1 MNLLVAENLS
11 KSYGPNELFRDVSLG
26 INEGDKCGLIGVN
39 GTGKSTLL
47 KIIAGVEE
55 ADTGSITMRNGLRIA
70 YLPQTPEFDESLTLL
85 QNVIKDKTHA
95 DAYRNLE
102 GEARADL
109 LKLGIEDPD
118 VNPALLSGGQRK
130 RAALVRTLL
139 TDSDIL
145 VLDEPTNHL
154 DAEMTEWLE
163 DTLKAYRGAF
173 ICITH
178 DRYFLDEVTNKI
190 FELDKGSLYSY
201 QANYSRFIEL
211 KAERE
216 ESEIATERKAKSLFR
231 QELAWMMRGARARS
245 TKQKA
250 HIQRFEALRDRK
262 KPVETENVELFS
274 AFTRMGRKTLEAEH
288 IAKSYGDKCVIA
300 DFSYIF
306 LQNERIGIVGPN
318 GCGKSTL
325 VKILTGVI
333 PPDSGRVETGITLKV
348 GYFAQEC
355 EFMDPAQRVIDYIRD
370 TAETI
375 YTKEGPITASRMC
388 ERFLFNADKQYS
400 PIGKLSGGE
409 KRRLYL
415 LKILMEAP
423 NVLVL
428 DEPTND
434 LDIMT
439 LTILEDYLATF
450 EGIII
455 AVSHDRYFLDKLVNR
470 LFVFRGSGVIE
481 QVEGNYTDFR
491 EKELEAGRAGNYSGN
506 KAAGKYGSDNSGN
519 EAAQGHENSGST
531 ANSWKA
537 NAPKKLKMTYQE
549 QREFETIDDD
559 IAALEDK
566 IKQLDEEI
574 AANASSYSKLNDLMA
589 QKDAASAELD
599 AKTERWIYL
608 NDLAER
614 IEAEKE
620 NNR

>member
-85 QNVIKDKTHA
+85 QNVIKDKSHA
-95 DAYRNLE
+95 DSYRNLE

-118 VNPALLSGGQRK
+118 VNPAHLSGGQRK

-201 QANYSRFIEL
+201 QANYSKFIEL

-216 ESEIATERKAKSLFR
+216 ESELATERKAKSLFR

-288 IAKSYGDKCVIA
+288 VAKSYGDKCVIA

-333 PPDSGRVETGITLKV
+333 PPDSGKVETGITLKV

-470 LFVFRGSGVIE
+470 LFVFRGNGVIE
-481 QVEGNYTDFR
+481 QSEGNYTDFR
-491 EKELEAGRAGNYSGN
+491 EKELEAGRDETSG
-506 KAAGKYGSDNSGN
+506 GKRT
-519 EAAQGHENSGST
+519 ANSGSGNP

-589 QKDAASAELD
+589 LKDAASAELD

-608 NDLAER
+608 NDLAEK
-614 IEAEKE
+614 IAEGK
-620 NNR
+620 

>member
-1 MNLLVAENLS
+1 MNLMVAEKLS
-11 KSYGPNELFRDVSLG
+11 KSYGPNELFRDVNIG
-26 INEGDKCGLIGVN
+26 INEGDKCGLIGIN

-47 KIIAGVEE
+47 RILAGVEE
-55 ADTGSITMRNGLRIA
+55 PDTGSITVRNGLRIA
-70 YLPQTPEFDESLTLL
+70 YLPQTPEFDENLTLL

-118 VNPALLSGGQRK
+118 VNPAYLSGGQRK

-163 DTLKAYRGAF
+163 DTLKAYKGAF

-190 FELDKGSLYSY
+190 FELDKGRLYSY
-201 QANYSRFIEL
+201 QANYSKYIEL

-216 ESEIATERKAKSLFR
+216 ESELATERKAKTLFK
-231 QELAWMMRGARARS
+231 QELAWMLRGARART

-262 KPVETENVELFS
+262 KPVETENVEMFS
-274 AFTRMGRKTLEAEH
+274 AFSRMGRKTLEAEH
-288 IAKSYGDKCVIA
+288 LHKAYGDKTIVD

-325 VKILTGVI
+325 VKMLTGALA
-333 PPDSGRVETGITLKV
+333 PDSGKVDFGITVKF

-355 EFMDPAQRVIDYIRD
+355 EFMDPTQRVIDYIKD

-375 YTKEGPITASRMC
+375 YTKEGPVTASRMC
-388 ERFLFNADKQYS
+388 ERFLFNSDKQYA

-415 LKILMEAP
+415 LKVLMDAP
-423 NVLVL
+423 NILIL

-439 LTILEDYLATF
+439 LTILEDYLASF

-455 AVSHDRYFLDKLVNR
+455 AVSHDRYFLDKLINR
-470 LFVFRGSGVIE
+470 LFVFRGNGVVE

-491 EKELEAGRAGNYSGN
+491 EKELEAGTTENDAGGKV
-506 KAAGKYGSDNSGN
+506 KASNGEST
-519 EAAQGHENSGST
+519 GST
-531 ANSWKA
+531 ADSWKA
-537 NAPKKLKMTYQE
+537 NAPKKLKMTYNE
-549 QREFETIDDD
+549 QKEFETIDDD
-559 IAALEDK
+559 IVALEDR
-566 IKQLDEEI
+566 IKALDDEI
-574 AANASSYSKLNDLMA
+574 AANASSYSKLNELIA
-589 QKDAASAELD
+589 EKEVAYAELD
-599 AKTERWIYL
+599 RKTERWVYL
-608 NDLAER
+608 NELAEK
-614 IEAEKE
+614 IETE
-620 NNR
+620 RG